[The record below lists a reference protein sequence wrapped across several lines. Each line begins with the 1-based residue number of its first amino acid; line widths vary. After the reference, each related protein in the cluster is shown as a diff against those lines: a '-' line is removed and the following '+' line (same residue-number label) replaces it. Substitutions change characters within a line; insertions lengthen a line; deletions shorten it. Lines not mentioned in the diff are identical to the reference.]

1 VELQYIIFFFFEQ
14 QLQYIINFDNV
25 SFNEIKIDIIVK
37 YDEPVH
43 LNSELYLNFFGRVIY
58 LILIKKYF
66 KL

>member
-1 VELQYIIFFFFEQ
+1 VE
-14 QLQYIINFDNV
+14 LQYIINFDNV